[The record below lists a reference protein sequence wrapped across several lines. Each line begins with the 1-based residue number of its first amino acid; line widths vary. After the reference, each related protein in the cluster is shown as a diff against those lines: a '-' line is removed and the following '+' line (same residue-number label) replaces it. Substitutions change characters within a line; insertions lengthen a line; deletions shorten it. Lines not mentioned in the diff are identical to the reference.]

1 MNKNL
6 RTDICEQRGFDMKI
20 LLLNGS
26 LRGERS
32 SSLKVAHAFIKGIKE
47 ALPDAEVTE
56 VALKD
61 KRIEHCMGC
70 FCCWKNDRGKCVIH
84 DDMDELRD
92 LVMENDVIIESFPLY
107 FFGQPS
113 KMKAFVDRMI
123 SYVSEYRGVGG
134 NEESGSFLHKMRY
147 PELMQKKLVLVSA
160 CGYEKTE
167 GCYGPIKQQYD
178 IICGEGNYT
187 LITAAQGGM
196 LAEETLQAKVEKYL
210 VRYTEAGKEFALNG
224 KVSDETLE
232 KLAVPMLGHN
242 TFERIINL
250 NWDDPN
256 VGPYGRKG

>member
-1 MNKNL
+1 MGAASLEK
-6 RTDICEQRGFDMKI
+6 IMKI

-26 LRGERS
+26 LRGGRS
-32 SSLKVAHAFIKGIKE
+32 SSLKVAHAFINGILE
-47 ALPDAEVTE
+47 AVPDAEVTE

-61 KRIEHCMGC
+61 KKIEHCMGC
-70 FCCWKNDRGKCVIH
+70 LCCWKNEKGKCIIH
-84 DDMDELRD
+84 DDMDEIRD
-92 LVMENDVIIESFPLY
+92 LVMDSDVIIESFPLY

-147 PELMQKKLVLVSA
+147 PELMQKKLVLVSS

-187 LITAAQGGM
+187 LITCAQGGM
-196 LAEETLQAKVEKYL
+196 IAEETLQSKVEKYL
-210 VRYTEAGKEFALNG
+210 VRFTEAGKEFAREG
-224 KVSDETLE
+224 KVSEETLA
-232 KLAVPMLGHN
+232 KLAIPMLGHN
-242 TFERIINL
+242 TFEKIINL